1 MASPDNGLRISWP
14 RWWRLVRELRRRGG
28 GRRESGGFLLGHRR
42 LGSGTVTAFVF
53 YDDIDP
59 DALSRG
65 HVHLAGEALNKVWDR
80 CAATGLEVLADV
92 HTHPGGSGQSESD
105 QAYPMIAIK
114 GHTALIIPNFARS
127 MLNLRG
133 VGVYRHLGARKW
145 ISLPSL
151 RPGWRGITF

>member
-1 MASPDNGLRISWP
+1 MAFLHNALRISWL
-14 RWWRLVRELRRRGG
+14 RWWWLVRELRRRGG
-28 GRRESGGFLLGHRR
+28 GLRESGAFLLGHHRR
-42 LGSGTVTAFVF
+42 GLGIVTAFVF

-59 DALSRG
+59 NALSRG

-80 CAATGLEVLADV
+80 CAATELEVLADV

-114 GHTALIIPNFARS
+114 GHTALIVPDFARS

-145 ISLPSL
+145 ISLTSP
-151 RPGWRGITF
+151 RPGWWGIMF

>member
-1 MASPDNGLRISWP
+1 MASRDNGIRISWL

-28 GRRESGGFLLGHRR
+28 GVRESGAFLLGRKQR
-42 LGSGTVTAFVF
+42 EIGIVTDFVF
-53 YDDIDP
+53 YNDIDP
-59 DALSRG
+59 NALSRG

-114 GHTALIIPNFARS
+114 GHTALIIPDFARS
-127 MLNLRG
+127 MSNLRG
-133 VGVYRHLGARKW
+133 VGVYRHLGARTW
-145 ISLPSL
+145 ISLRAP
-151 RPGWRGITF
+151 RPGWRGITL